1 MVEPPDQAPDRPPR
15 GSPGYVWLA
24 TGLAV
29 AAAGYY
35 LLWSGPDED
44 KAPSV
49 AAAPARDQAP
59 AMLNNTTRLTLACT
73 DSASG
78 SRIVIAPYSRSFAR
92 AGTYRCRPPVPQQ
105 PITLGPGVSLDFE
118 VGVGGRIAI
127 RRPSAYP
134 C

>member
-1 MVEPPDQAPDRPPR
+1 VAERPDQAPDRPR
-15 GSPGYVWLA
+15 GSPGWLWLA
-24 TGLAV
+24 VGLAV
-29 AAAGYY
+29 AATGYW
-35 LLWSGPDED
+35 LVWRGPDED
-44 KAPSV
+44 KAPSA
-49 AAAPARDQAP
+49 AAAPARDKAP

-92 AGTYRCRPPVPQQ
+92 AGTWRCRPPVPQQ
-105 PITLGPGVSLDFE
+105 PITLGPGASLDFE

-134 C
+134 S